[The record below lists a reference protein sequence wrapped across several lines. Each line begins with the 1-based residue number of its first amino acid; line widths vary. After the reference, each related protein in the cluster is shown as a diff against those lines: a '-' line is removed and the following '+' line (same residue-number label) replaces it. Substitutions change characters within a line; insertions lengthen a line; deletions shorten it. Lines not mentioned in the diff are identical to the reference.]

1 MIHIKDNNIPLDTHI
16 MAQFIKRKS
25 GIVLN
30 LQDLYI
36 STDVVDNSPYCI
48 ICQENDITRAL
59 LPCKHTCV
67 CAECFARIDLCP
79 LCRERIVNYLEINN
93 QAQIYQ
99 VDANEKKPSDKK
111 NDDNNESSG
120 SGTQPPRGFFS
131 KLKSFVGF

>member
-1 MIHIKDNNIPLDTHI
+1 

-79 LCRERIVNYLEINN
+79 LCRERILNYIDVNNKI
-93 QAQIYQ
+93 Q
-99 VDANEKKPSDKK
+99 VEHNDENEHKSTDKK
-111 NDDNNESSG
+111 NDENPPAQSS
-120 SGTQPPRGFFS
+120 RGFFS
-131 KLKSFVGF
+131 KFKSFIGF